1 MKKVKTATI
10 ILNIGCFI
18 LGASSVAIWGIKGLF
33 FAIGLVMIIN
43 PYIYKLAMEE

>member
-1 MKKVKTATI
+1 MNTGRI
-10 ILNIGCFI
+10 ILNMGGII

-43 PYIYKLAMEE
+43 PYIYKLAVEEE